1 MNCDCTNAMPLLE
14 RMFEVELDF
23 LGSDGRDVES
33 LARAF
38 HADVVVHEPA
48 SLPYAGDWKG
58 LEGIAALLGRMR
70 DVWSDMT
77 VEDDGAR
84 GRHRLHVVQP
94 DAHIT
99 RHRRRHPAALCRSPA
114 LQGRTAARRHAVLL
128 RHRRDHYA
136 VFSQVLNKPQSAS
149 IQP

>member
-14 RMFEVELDF
+14 CMFEVELDF
-23 LGSDGRDVES
+23 LRSDGRDVQS

-48 SLPYAGDWKG
+48 SVPYAGDWKG

-77 VEDDGAR
+77 VEDMTAVRVEDTVFMSCSLTLTSRATGAVIRQPFAEVLHFKDGLLLDGTPFYYDTAEIIMQSS
-84 GRHRLHVVQP
+84 V
-94 DAHIT
+94 
-99 RHRRRHPAALCRSPA
+99 RS
-114 LQGRTAARRHAVLL
+114 
-128 RHRRDHYA
+128 
-136 VFSQVLNKPQSAS
+136 
-149 IQP
+149 

>member
-23 LGSDGRDVES
+23 LRSDGRDVES

-77 VEDDGAR
+77 VEDMTTVRVEDTVFMSCSLTLTSRATGAVIRQPFAEVLHFKDGLLLDGTPFYYDTAEIIKQSS
-84 GRHRLHVVQP
+84 V
-94 DAHIT
+94 
-99 RHRRRHPAALCRSPA
+99 RS
-114 LQGRTAARRHAVLL
+114 
-128 RHRRDHYA
+128 
-136 VFSQVLNKPQSAS
+136 
-149 IQP
+149 